1 MKKVRVENAVG
12 LALAHDL
19 TEIIPGEKKDAV
31 FRRGRIIE
39 KSDIERLLDIGKGHI
54 YVTDGEEKEIH
65 EEEAGRRI
73 ALASVDEN
81 VEIKPVKEGRVNMV
95 SKIDGL
101 VAIDRKLLAQMNRIE
116 NVVFTTVPDGYPVK
130 RGDLVAATR
139 IVPLYISEELLEKA
153 QTVGRNAL
161 VRILPYR
168 TMKAGLVVTGTEVAS
183 GRIPDASFRVEEKLK
198 GYGLEVIGKRLVTDN
213 IELIRDA
220 VLGLSEEGADLVVTT
235 GGLSVDPDDLT
246 REGIEATGARVISYG
261 APVFPGA
268 MFLVARLKGKY
279 VLGAP
284 ACVYFD
290 THTMLDVLLPRI
302 MAGKAISAATVRKLA
317 LGGLCM
323 HCSACHYPN
332 CFFGKGA

>member
-1 MKKVRVENAVG
+1 
-12 LALAHDL
+12 
-19 TEIIPGEKKDAV
+19 
-31 FRRGRIIE
+31 
-39 KSDIERLLDIGKGHI
+39 
-54 YVTDGEEKEIH
+54 
-65 EEEAGRRI
+65 
-73 ALASVDEN
+73 
-81 VEIKPVKEGRVNMV
+81 
-95 SKIDGL
+95 
-101 VAIDRKLLAQMNRIE
+101 
-116 NVVFTTVPDGYPVK
+116 
-130 RGDLVAATR
+130 
-139 IVPLYISEELLEKA
+139 
-153 QTVGRNAL
+153 
-161 VRILPYR
+161 
-168 TMKAGLVVTGTEVAS
+168 MKAGLVVTGTEVAS

-198 GYGLEVIGKRLVTDN
+198 GYGLEVIGKRLVADN